1 MQEDPPNGDPLPVA
15 GISPGKEIPAGKVA
29 EESGDARGFWYGLIN
44 YEQRTPNPRDLKLD
58 RMARLLDTL
67 GNPHKRLRIVHVSG
81 SKGKG
86 STAAMLATVLQK
98 SGYRTGLF
106 TSPHLC
112 AVEERFLVNGR
123 NISEGELSTLLNEVQ
138 AVAHRVPD
146 LTFFEVASAVG
157 FLHFVRNRVEVAVI
171 EVGLGGRFDST
182 NVCMPMVSLIT
193 SISLDHTLQLGNRVG
208 SIARE
213 KAGIIKPGRPVLS
226 GATAPEAREVIE
238 ETARSRRAKLKQIGE
253 DFHYTYEPA
262 SVGPGGALP
271 SRVEVRTNRRTW
283 PVLHLNLHG
292 EHQAANAALVIACV
306 EELRDQGLSVTDRA
320 VTEGL
325 AEVYWPARM
334 ELLHCQ
340 PYVVLDCAHNTASA
354 EAVIETLQHT
364 YPPVRRHLIFAA
376 SNDKDLAGMCRILAP
391 HFENII
397 VTRYQSNPRCA
408 DPEAVAGLFRA
419 HGASA
424 TVVEPPRQAWEMVS
438 TLTAPDDLICITGS
452 VFLAGELRPIVLN
465 NPW

>member
-1 MQEDPPNGDPLPVA
+1 
-15 GISPGKEIPAGKVA
+15 
-29 EESGDARGFWYGLIN
+29 LIN
-44 YEQRTPNPRDLKLD
+44 YEQRTPNIRDLKLD

-86 STAAMLATVLQK
+86 STSAMLAAVLQR

-112 AVEERFLVNGR
+112 AVEERFLVNDR
-123 NISEGELSTLLNEVQ
+123 PISEAELTALLNEVR
-138 AVAHRVPD
+138 AAAGRVPD

-157 FLHFVRNRVEVAVI
+157 FLHFVRNRVDVAVF

-182 NVCMPMVSLIT
+182 NVCMPMVSVIT
-193 SISLDHTLQLGNRVG
+193 SISFDHTRQLGNRLS

-226 GATAPEAREVIE
+226 GATAPEARQVIQ
-238 ETARSRRAKLKQIGE
+238 ETARMRRSKLKQIGE

-262 SVGPGGALP
+262 SVGPGGVLP
-271 SRVEVRTNRRTW
+271 SRVEVRTRRRTW
-283 PVLHLNLHG
+283 PTLHLNLHG

-306 EELRDQGLSVTDRA
+306 EELRHLGLSVTDQA

-325 AEVYWPARM
+325 AEVHWPARM

-364 YPPVRRHLIFAA
+364 YPPARRHLIFAA
-376 SNDKDLAGMCRILAP
+376 SNDKDLPGMCKILAP
-391 HFENII
+391 HFENVI
-397 VTRYQSNPRCA
+397 VTRFQSNPRCA
-408 DPEAVAGLFRA
+408 DPEEVAGLFEA
-419 HGASA
+419 NGARA
-424 TVVEPPRQAWEMVS
+424 TVVEPTQRAWEVVS
-438 TLTAPDDLICITGS
+438 TLTQPDDLICITGS
-452 VFLAGELRPIVLN
+452 VFLAGELRPVVLGHS
-465 NPW
+465 W